1 MEYLYTLLGC
11 QSRSP
16 RAPTCTVWFSGES
29 TPLPT
34 HSHPD
39 RSIESPLYPLHRL
52 VRQTSLYHIL
62 CQAVPMEADGCTVI
76 MGGRSTNWSL
86 DLGMMTTTDFQ
97 SPPDKALNYQN
108 PSNTVPTRH
117 PKFLFFTLT
126 GNKGTI
132 ILGDHMD
139 EK

>member
-1 MEYLYTLLGC
+1 
-11 QSRSP
+11 
-16 RAPTCTVWFSGES
+16 
-29 TPLPT
+29 
-34 HSHPD
+34 
-39 RSIESPLYPLHRL
+39 
-52 VRQTSLYHIL
+52 
-62 CQAVPMEADGCTVI
+62 MEADGCTVI

-117 PKFLFFTLT
+117 HKFLFFTLT